1 MDSKNHADISFLVCF
16 VPYVYRQPFIFSTYC
31 KIAHV
36 HDDFHLFL
44 FYNALYKWTRICNN
58 EKYFEPLLYVWL
70 YTLRFLMLYDRSMF
84 YVTYVAY
91 DTNRTRNCNK
101 MLLNFHIFSFLS
113 ILSASKGLILFL
125 LYIKIPGRVRYELSS
140 FVSCGDLL
148 KSIVSNISDF
158 FILEP
163 QNRGKIS
170 IVWTDIRPA
179 SLSNLSTQNHK
190 WDDIKCTSVWYYHF

>member
-1 MDSKNHADISFLVCF
+1 
-16 VPYVYRQPFIFSTYC
+16 
-31 KIAHV
+31 
-36 HDDFHLFL
+36 
-44 FYNALYKWTRICNN
+44 
-58 EKYFEPLLYVWL
+58 
-70 YTLRFLMLYDRSMF
+70 MLYDRSMF

-113 ILSASKGLILFL
+113 ILSASKRLFL

-140 FVSCGDLL
+140 LVSCGDLL

-170 IVWTDIRPA
+170 IV
-179 SLSNLSTQNHK
+179 
-190 WDDIKCTSVWYYHF
+190 